1 MLKKNADKGYKGI
14 KIYLNTPVIV
24 SNFIFLG
31 ATLLGVYLMRYI
43 MLTTVALLN
52 ALTYVFIPV
61 LSYIFIK
68 EKISKNMIIGITMI
82 LFGVVIYGVWGGI

>member
-14 KIYLNTPVIV
+14 KIYLNPPVII
-24 SNFIFLG
+24 SNIIFLG
-31 ATLLGVYLMRYI
+31 ATLLSVYLMRYL
-43 MLTTVALLN
+43 MLTTFALLN

-68 EKISKNMIIGITMI
+68 EKISKKMIIGISLI
-82 LFGVVIYGVWGGI
+82 ISGVIIYGVWGGI

>member
-14 KIYLNTPVIV
+14 RIYLNTPVLI
-24 SNFIFLG
+24 SNFIFLS
-31 ATLLGVYLMRYI
+31 ATLLSIYLMRYI

-52 ALTYVFIPV
+52 ALTYVFIPI

-68 EKISKNMIIGITMI
+68 EKISKNMIIGITI
-82 LFGVVIYGVWGGI
+82 IIIGVAIYGVWGGI